1 MKETIKIEI
10 TKKYTTDLDT
20 VITRENVL
28 YLCENMALCAL
39 KRMIGYRGDYEL
51 RMYYNLVGDIKN
63 KNNINHI
70 FSDSYDLVQTA
81 CLFLLNYVGMKLG
94 DTVIDRYNKQVTIR
108 HACYSEIG
116 AAFYKRWNYHKRT
129 CPISYKDAEEDIEY
143 EYIEENTINESQE
156 RAKEIVAR
164 MNLKEKHKKV
174 LDCYLKGM
182 GVVEIS
188 KSLGIAYA
196 TVWRHRMLLQKRYIE
211 VTGYQVQ

>member
-1 MKETIKIEI
+1 MKETIQIEAS
-10 TKKYTTDLDT
+10 KKYTTDLDT

-116 AAFYKRWNYHKRT
+116 SAFYKRWDYHKRT
-129 CPISYKDAEEDIEY
+129 YPISYKDAEEDI

-156 RAKEIVAR
+156 RAKTIVAR

-188 KSLGIAYA
+188 KSLGIAHA

>member
-1 MKETIKIEI
+1 MKETIKIDVSK
-10 TKKYTTDLDT
+10 TYTTDLDT

-28 YLCENMALCAL
+28 YLCENMSLCAL
-39 KRMIGYRGDYEL
+39 KHMIGYRGDYEL
-51 RMYYNLVGDIKN
+51 RMYYNLVGDIKG
-63 KNNINHI
+63 KNDINHT

-81 CLFLLNYVGMKLG
+81 CLFLLDYVGMKLG

-116 AAFYKRWNYHKRT
+116 AAFYKRWNYHQRT
-129 CPISYKDAEEDIEY
+129 YPISYKDAEEDI

-156 RAKEIVAR
+156 RAKAIVAR

-196 TVWRHRMLLQKRYIE
+196 TVWRHRMLLQQKYIE

>member
-10 TKKYTTDLDT
+10 AKKYITDLDT

-39 KRMIGYRGDYEL
+39 KHMIGYRGDYEL
-51 RMYYNLVGDIKN
+51 RMYYNLVSDIKN

-116 AAFYKRWNYHKRT
+116 AAFYKRWDYHKRT
-129 CPISYKDAEEDIEY
+129 YPISYKGAEEDIEF
-143 EYIEENTINESQE
+143 IEENTVDESQE
-156 RAKEIVAR
+156 RVDAIVAQ

-174 LDCYLKGM
+174 LDCYLRGM

-196 TVWRHRMLLQKRYIE
+196 TVWRHRMLLQQRYIE

>member
-1 MKETIKIEI
+1 MKETIKIDVLE
-10 TKKYTTDLDT
+10 TYTTDLDT

-39 KRMIGYRGDYEL
+39 KHMIGYRGDYEL
-51 RMYYNLVGDIKN
+51 RMYYNLVSDIKN

-94 DTVIDRYNKQVTIR
+94 DTVVDRYNKQVTIR

-129 CPISYKDAEEDIEY
+129 YPISYKDDEGNI

-156 RAKEIVAR
+156 RAKAIVAR

-196 TVWRHRMLLQKRYIE
+196 TVWRHRMLLQQRYIE

>member
-51 RMYYNLVGDIKN
+51 RMYYNLVGDIKG
-63 KNNINHI
+63 KNNINHT

-81 CLFLLNYVGMKLG
+81 CLLLLNYVGMKLG

-116 AAFYKRWNYHKRT
+116 AAFYKRWSYHQRT
-129 CPISYKDAEEDIEY
+129 YPISYKDAEEDIESTT
-143 EYIEENTINESQE
+143 ENAVAESQE
-156 RAKEIVAR
+156 RVDAIVAR

-174 LDCYLKGM
+174 LDCYLRGM

-196 TVWRHRMLLQKRYIE
+196 TVWRHRILLQQRYIE

>member
-1 MKETIKIEI
+1 MKETIKIDVSK
-10 TKKYTTDLDT
+10 TYTTDLDT

-39 KRMIGYRGDYEL
+39 KHMIGYRGDYEL
-51 RMYYNLVGDIKN
+51 RMYYNLVGDIKG
-63 KNNINHI
+63 KNNINHT

-116 AAFYKRWNYHKRT
+116 AAFYKRWSYHQRT
-129 CPISYKDAEEDIEY
+129 YPISYKDADKNIESSP
-143 EYIEENTINESQE
+143 ENTVDESQE
-156 RAKEIVAR
+156 RADEIVAR

-211 VTGYQVQ
+211 VTGYQVH

>member
-1 MKETIKIEI
+1 MKKTIKIEI
-10 TKKYTTDLDT
+10 AKKYTTDLDT

-116 AAFYKRWNYHKRT
+116 SAFYKRWDYHKRT
-129 CPISYKDAEEDIEY
+129 YPISYKDAEEDI

-156 RAKEIVAR
+156 RAKTIVAR

-188 KSLGIAYA
+188 KSLGIAHA

>member
-10 TKKYTTDLDT
+10 SEKYTTDLDT

-39 KRMIGYRGDYEL
+39 KHMIGYRGDYEL
-51 RMYYNLVGDIKN
+51 RMYYNLVGDIKG

-81 CLFLLNYVGMKLG
+81 CLFLLDYVGMKLG

-116 AAFYKRWNYHKRT
+116 AAF
-129 CPISYKDAEEDIEY
+129 
-143 EYIEENTINESQE
+143 
-156 RAKEIVAR
+156 
-164 MNLKEKHKKV
+164 
-174 LDCYLKGM
+174 
-182 GVVEIS
+182 
-188 KSLGIAYA
+188 
-196 TVWRHRMLLQKRYIE
+196 
-211 VTGYQVQ
+211 

>member
-1 MKETIKIEI
+1 MKETIKIDVSK
-10 TKKYTTDLDT
+10 TYTTDLDT

-39 KRMIGYRGDYEL
+39 KHMIGYRGDYEL
-51 RMYYNLVGDIKN
+51 RMYYNLVGDIKG
-63 KNNINHI
+63 KNNINHT

-116 AAFYKRWNYHKRT
+116 AAFYKRWSYHQRT
-129 CPISYKDAEEDIEY
+129 YPISYKDADKNIESTP
-143 EYIEENTINESQE
+143 ENTVDESQE
-156 RAKEIVAR
+156 RADEIVAR

-211 VTGYQVQ
+211 VTGYQVH

>member
-1 MKETIKIEI
+1 MKEIIKIDVSK
-10 TKKYTTDLDT
+10 TYTTDLDT

-39 KRMIGYRGDYEL
+39 KHMIGYRGDYEL

-129 CPISYKDAEEDIEY
+129 YPISYKDAEEDIEF
-143 EYIEENTINESQE
+143 IEGNTINESQE
-156 RAKEIVAR
+156 RAKAIVAR

-196 TVWRHRMLLQKRYIE
+196 TVWRHRMLLQQRYIE
-211 VTGYQVQ
+211 VTGYQIQ

>member
-1 MKETIKIEI
+1 MKETTKFDVA
-10 TKKYTTDLDT
+10 KKYTTDLDT

-63 KNNINHI
+63 KNNINHT

-116 AAFYKRWNYHKRT
+116 ASFYKRWNYHKRT
-129 CPISYKDAEEDIEY
+129 YPISYKDAEKDIEF
-143 EYIEENTINESQE
+143 IEENTVNESQE
-156 RAKEIVAR
+156 RADAIIAR

-174 LDCYLKGM
+174 LDCYLSGM

-211 VTGYQVQ
+211 VTGYQVR

>member
-1 MKETIKIEI
+1 MKETIKIDVS
-10 TKKYTTDLDT
+10 KKYTTDLDT

-51 RMYYNLVGDIKN
+51 RMYYNLVGDIKG
-63 KNNINHI
+63 KNNINHT

-94 DTVIDRYNKQVTIR
+94 DTVVDRYNKQVTIR

-116 AAFYKRWNYHKRT
+116 AAFYKRWDYHKRT
-129 CPISYKDAEEDIEY
+129 YPISYKDAEEDIEC
-143 EYIEENTINESQE
+143 IEENTINESKE
-156 RAKEIVAR
+156 RAKSIVAR

-196 TVWRHRMLLQKRYIE
+196 TVWRHRMLLQHRYIE
-211 VTGYQVQ
+211 VTGYQVR

>member
-1 MKETIKIEI
+1 MKETIKIDVS
-10 TKKYTTDLDT
+10 KKYTTDLDT

-51 RMYYNLVGDIKN
+51 RMYYNLVGDIKG
-63 KNNINHI
+63 KNNINHT

-94 DTVIDRYNKQVTIR
+94 DTVIDRNNKQVTIR

-116 AAFYKRWNYHKRT
+116 AAFYKRWSYHQKIY
-129 CPISYKDAEEDIEY
+129 PIIDRDANKDIEFTS
-143 EYIEENTINESQE
+143 ENTVAESQE
-156 RAKEIVAR
+156 RADDIVAR

-174 LDCYLKGM
+174 LDCYLQGM

-196 TVWRHRMLLQKRYIE
+196 TVWRHRILLQQRYIK
-211 VTGYQVQ
+211 VTGYRVQ

>member
-10 TKKYTTDLDT
+10 AKKYTTDLDT
-20 VITRENVL
+20 VITRDNVL

-51 RMYYNLVGDIKN
+51 RMYFNLVGDIKN

-81 CLFLLNYVGMKLG
+81 CLFLLNYVGMRLG

-129 CPISYKDAEEDIEY
+129 YPISYNDAEEDVESTQ
-143 EYIEENTINESQE
+143 ENTVDESQE
-156 RAKEIVAR
+156 RAKSIVAR

-196 TVWRHRMLLQKRYIE
+196 TVWRHRMLLQQRYIE

>member
-10 TKKYTTDLDT
+10 AKKYTTDLDT

-51 RMYYNLVGDIKN
+51 RMYYNLVSDIKN

-94 DTVIDRYNKQVTIR
+94 DSVIDRYNKQVTIR

-116 AAFYKRWNYHKRT
+116 VAFYKRWSYHKRT
-129 CPISYKDAEEDIEY
+129 YPISYKDAEKDIEF
-143 EYIEENTINESQE
+143 IEENSINESQE
-156 RAKEIVAR
+156 RVDAIVAQ

-196 TVWRHRMLLQKRYIE
+196 TVWRHRMLLQQRYIE

>member
-10 TKKYTTDLDT
+10 AKKYTTDLDT

-81 CLFLLNYVGMKLG
+81 CLFLLDYVGMKLG
-94 DTVIDRYNKQVTIR
+94 DIVIDRYNKQVTIR

-116 AAFYKRWNYHKRT
+116 AAFYKRWDYHKRT
-129 CPISYKDAEEDIEY
+129 YPISYKDAEEDIEC
-143 EYIEENTINESQE
+143 IEENTINESKE
-156 RAKEIVAR
+156 RAKSIVAR

-196 TVWRHRMLLQKRYIE
+196 TVWRRRMLLQKRYIE

>member
-1 MKETIKIEI
+1 MTE

-51 RMYYNLVGDIKN
+51 RMYHNLVGDIKG
-63 KNNINHI
+63 KNNINHT

-94 DTVIDRYNKQVTIR
+94 DTVIDRNNKQVTIR

-116 AAFYKRWNYHKRT
+116 SAFYKRWSYHQRIY
-129 CPISYKDAEEDIEY
+129 PISDKDAEEDIEFT
-143 EYIEENTINESQE
+143 EENTIAESQE
-156 RAKEIVAR
+156 RADEIVAR

-174 LDCYLKGM
+174 LDCYLRGM

-196 TVWRHRMLLQKRYIE
+196 TVWRHRMLLQQRYIE
-211 VTGYQVQ
+211 VTGYQV

>member
-1 MKETIKIEI
+1 MKEIIRIDVSKT
-10 TKKYTTDLDT
+10 YTTDLDT

-39 KRMIGYRGDYEL
+39 KHMIGYRGDYEL

-116 AAFYKRWNYHKRT
+116 AAFYKRWDYHKRT
-129 CPISYKDAEEDIEY
+129 SPISYKDAEEDIEC
-143 EYIEENTINESQE
+143 IEENTVDESQE
-156 RAKEIVAR
+156 RAKAIVAQ

-196 TVWRHRMLLQKRYIE
+196 TVWRHRMLLQQRYIE

>member
-1 MKETIKIEI
+1 MTEN
-10 TKKYTTDLDT
+10 KKYTTDLDT

-51 RMYYNLVGDIKN
+51 RMYYNLVSDIKN

-116 AAFYKRWNYHKRT
+116 VAFYKRWSYHKRT
-129 CPISYKDAEEDIEY
+129 YPISYKDAEKDIEF
-143 EYIEENTINESQE
+143 IEENSINESQE
-156 RAKEIVAR
+156 RVDAIVAQ

-196 TVWRHRMLLQKRYIE
+196 TVWRHRMLLQQRYIE

>member
-1 MKETIKIEI
+1 MKETIKIDVS
-10 TKKYTTDLDT
+10 KKHTTDLDT

-51 RMYYNLVGDIKN
+51 RMYYNLVGDIKG
-63 KNNINHI
+63 KNNISHT

-94 DTVIDRYNKQVTIR
+94 DTVVDRYNKQVTIR

-116 AAFYKRWNYHKRT
+116 AAFYKRWDYHKRT
-129 CPISYKDAEEDIEY
+129 YPISYKDAEEDIESTQ
-143 EYIEENTINESQE
+143 ENTVDDSQE
-156 RAKEIVAR
+156 RADYIVAR

-196 TVWRHRMLLQKRYIE
+196 TVWRHRMLLQQRYIE

>member
-1 MKETIKIEI
+1 MKETIKIEAS
-10 TKKYTTDLDT
+10 KKYTTDLDT

-63 KNNINHI
+63 KNNIKHI

-116 AAFYKRWNYHKRT
+116 AAFYKRWDYHKRT
-129 CPISYKDAEEDIEY
+129 YPISHKDAEEDIEC
-143 EYIEENTINESQE
+143 IEENTINESKE

-196 TVWRHRMLLQKRYIE
+196 TVWRHRMLLQQRYIE
-211 VTGYQVQ
+211 VTGYQV

>member
-1 MKETIKIEI
+1 MTEN
-10 TKKYTTDLDT
+10 KKYTTDLDT

-51 RMYYNLVGDIKN
+51 RMYYNLVGDIKG

-116 AAFYKRWNYHKRT
+116 AAFYKRWDYHKRT
-129 CPISYKDAEEDIEY
+129 YPINHKDAEEDIEC
-143 EYIEENTINESQE
+143 IEENTINESQE
-156 RAKEIVAR
+156 RADSIVAR